1 MLPLVDECYIYY
13 DSYISLRGDGIVYL
27 MHKRNNYVQIDTQ
40 VDSTSRVYKEAHIH
54 LGMP

>member
-13 DSYISLRGDGIVYL
+13 HSYIFLRGDAIVYL

-40 VDSTSRVYKEAHIH
+40 VDSTSRVYKEAQIH
-54 LGMP
+54 LETP

>member
-13 DSYISLRGDGIVYL
+13 DFYISLRGDGIVYL

-40 VDSTSRVYKEAHIH
+40 VDSTSRVYKEAQIH